1 MDIFQNLAYGFSV
14 ALTPANLFFCF
25 IGVFIGTLIGVL
37 PGIGPVGTMS
47 ILLPITF
54 RTPPVTAIIMLAG
67 IYYGAQYGGSTTSI
81 LMNIPGEASS
91 VITCLDGYKM
101 ARQGRAGP
109 ALGMAAFASFIA
121 GTLGVL
127 LLTFL
132 APLLARFA
140 LRFGPP
146 EYFSIMCLGLS
157 LIIYLAAGSIPKA
170 LMMVFFGLILS
181 QVGQDNLT
189 AVARFTYNIP
199 ELFDGIGLV
208 PIVMGLFG
216 LGEIFYNLE
225 KEMSTDIYQ
234 AKIKGL
240 LPSLKDWLDS
250 AWAILQGTFIGFFLG
265 ILPGGGAVIASFV
278 TYGLQKKISNHPEKL
293 GTGVIDGV
301 AAPESAN
308 NAAAQ
313 GSFIPLFT
321 LGVPSNVVMA
331 LLLGA
336 LIIHGITPG
345 PFLLSE
351 HPAVFWGTV
360 TSMYI
365 GNAMLLVLNLPLI
378 PLWVQLLKVPYYKVL
393 LPLIILFCLIG
404 AYAINN
410 AVMDISLMVL
420 FGGVGYLM
428 KKFKYEPAP
437 LVLGFVLGPLF
448 ETNLRHALQLS
459 DGNLTVFFTRPISA
473 VGLGIAIFLLS
484 QPIVTFFLGK
494 QRRVFEE

>member
-1 MDIFQNLAYGFSV
+1 LDILQNLAYGFSV
-14 ALTPANLFFCF
+14 ALTPTNLFCCF
-25 IGVFIGTLIGVL
+25 MGVFIGTLIGVL

-47 ILLPITF
+47 ILLPVTF
-54 RTPPVTAIIMLAG
+54 RTSPVTAIIMLAG

-81 LMNIPGEASS
+81 LLNIPGEASS

-101 ARQGRAGP
+101 ARKGRAGP

-121 GTLGVL
+121 GTMGVVL
-127 LLTFL
+127 LSFL
-132 APLLARFA
+132 APPLARVA

-170 LMMVFFGLILS
+170 LMMVLLGLILS

-189 AVARFTYNIP
+189 AVARFTYDIP
-199 ELFDGIGLV
+199 ELYDGIGLV
-208 PIVMGLFG
+208 PIVMGIFG
-216 LGEIFYNLE
+216 LGEVFYNLE
-225 KEMSTDIYQ
+225 KEMSADIYQ
-234 AKIKGL
+234 AKIQGL
-240 LPSLKDWLDS
+240 LPSIRDWLDS
-250 AWAILQGTFIGFFLG
+250 LWAIGQGTVIGFFLG

-278 TYGLQKKISNHPEKL
+278 TYGLQKNFSKRPEML
-293 GTGVIDGV
+293 GTGVIEGV

-336 LIIHGITPG
+336 LIIHGVTPG

-351 HPAVFWGTV
+351 NAAVFWGTV

-365 GNAMLLVLNLPLI
+365 GNAMLLFLNLPLI

-393 LPLIILFCLIG
+393 FPSIILFCLIG

-410 AVMDISLMVL
+410 AVADVVFMVV

-437 LVLGFVLGPLF
+437 LTLGFVLGPLF
-448 ETNLRHALQLS
+448 ETSLRHSLQLS
-459 DGNLTVFFTRPISA
+459 DGNLFIFFTRPISA
-473 VGLGIAIFLLS
+473 IGLGIAILLLS
-484 QPIVTFFLGK
+484 YPILTFFSGK
-494 QRRVFEE
+494 KRRVFQE

>member
-1 MDIFQNLAYGFSV
+1 MDILQNLLFGFSV
-14 ALTPANLFFCF
+14 VFTPANLLLCF
-25 IGVFIGTLIGVL
+25 LGVFIGTLIGVL

-54 RTPPVTAIIMLAG
+54 RTSPVTAIIMLAG

-132 APLLARFA
+132 APVLARFA

-240 LPSLKDWLDS
+240 LPSLKDWFDS
-250 AWAILQGTFIGFFLG
+250 AWAIIQGTFIGFFLG

-351 HPAVFWGTV
+351 HPAVFWGAV

-378 PLWVQLLKVPYYKVL
+378 PLWVQLLRVPYYKVL

-410 AVMDISLMVL
+410 AVMDISFMVL

-437 LVLGFVLGPLF
+437 LALGFVLGPLF
-448 ETNLRHALQLS
+448 ETNLRHSLQLS

-473 VGLGIAIFLLS
+473 IGLGIAIFLLF

>member
-1 MDIFQNLAYGFSV
+1 LDIFQNLAYGFSV
-14 ALTPANLFFCF
+14 ALAPANLFSCF

-54 RTPPVTAIIMLAG
+54 RTSPVTAIIMLAG

-121 GTLGVL
+121 GTLGVV

-170 LMMVFFGLILS
+170 LMMVLFGLILS

-240 LPSLKDWLDS
+240 LPSLKDWFDS
-250 AWAILQGTFIGFFLG
+250 AGAIFQGTFIGFLLG

-351 HPAVFWGTV
+351 HPAVFWGAV

-410 AVMDISLMVL
+410 AVMDISFMVL

-437 LVLGFVLGPLF
+437 LALGFVLGPLF
-448 ETNLRHALQLS
+448 ETNLRHSLQLS

-473 VGLGIAIFLLS
+473 IGLGIAIFLLF

>member
-14 ALTPANLFFCF
+14 ALTPANLFSCF

-54 RTPPVTAIIMLAG
+54 RTSPVTAIIMLAG

-250 AWAILQGTFIGFFLG
+250 AWAILQGSFIGFFLG

-351 HPAVFWGTV
+351 HPAVFWGAV

-410 AVMDISLMVL
+410 AVMDISLMLL

>member
-1 MDIFQNLAYGFSV
+1 MDVFHNLAYGFSV
-14 ALTPANLFFCF
+14 ALTPANLLSCF

-54 RTPPVTAIIMLAG
+54 RTSPVTAIIMLAG

-121 GTLGVL
+121 GTIGVV

-240 LPSLKDWLDS
+240 LPSLRDWIDS
-250 AWAILQGTFIGFFLG
+250 AWAIFQGTFIGFFLG

-278 TYGLQKKISNHPEKL
+278 TYGLQKKISSHPEKV

-301 AAPESAN
+301 AAPEAAN

-351 HPAVFWGTV
+351 HPAVFWGAV

-393 LPLIILFCLIG
+393 FPLIILFCLIG
-404 AYAINN
+404 AYAIGN
-410 AVMDISLMVL
+410 AATDIGIMVF

-437 LVLGFVLGPLF
+437 LTLGFVLGPLF
-448 ETNLRHALQLS
+448 ETNLRHSLQLS
-459 DGNLTVFFTRPISA
+459 DGNVTVFFTRPISA
-473 VGLGIAIFLLS
+473 IGLGIAIFLLS
-484 QPIVTFFLGK
+484 NPIVTFLLGK
-494 QRRVFEE
+494 KRRVFEE

>member
-1 MDIFQNLAYGFSV
+1 
-14 ALTPANLFFCF
+14 
-25 IGVFIGTLIGVL
+25 
-37 PGIGPVGTMS
+37 
-47 ILLPITF
+47 
-54 RTPPVTAIIMLAG
+54 
-67 IYYGAQYGGSTTSI
+67 
-81 LMNIPGEASS
+81 
-91 VITCLDGYKM
+91 
-101 ARQGRAGP
+101 
-109 ALGMAAFASFIA
+109 
-121 GTLGVL
+121 
-127 LLTFL
+127 
-132 APLLARFA
+132 
-140 LRFGPP
+140 
-146 EYFSIMCLGLS
+146 
-157 LIIYLAAGSIPKA
+157 
-170 LMMVFFGLILS
+170 
-181 QVGQDNLT
+181 
-189 AVARFTYNIP
+189 
-199 ELFDGIGLV
+199 
-208 PIVMGLFG
+208 
-216 LGEIFYNLE
+216 
-225 KEMSTDIYQ
+225 
-234 AKIKGL
+234 
-240 LPSLKDWLDS
+240 
-250 AWAILQGTFIGFFLG
+250 
-265 ILPGGGAVIASFV
+265 
-278 TYGLQKKISNHPEKL
+278 
-293 GTGVIDGV
+293 VIDGV

-351 HPAVFWGTV
+351 HPAVFWGAV

-404 AYAINN
+404 AFAINN
-410 AVMDISLMVL
+410 AVMDISFMVL

-437 LVLGFVLGPLF
+437 LALGFVLGPLF
-448 ETNLRHALQLS
+448 ETNLRHSLQLS

-473 VGLGIAIFLLS
+473 IGLGIAIFLLF

>member
-1 MDIFQNLAYGFSV
+1 LDIFQNLAYGFSV

-208 PIVMGLFG
+208 PIVMGLVG

-240 LPSLKDWLDS
+240 LPSLKDWFDS

-351 HPAVFWGTV
+351 HPAVFWGAV

-459 DGNLTVFFTRPISA
+459 DGNLTIFFTRPISA

-494 QRRVFEE
+494 QRRVFKE